1 MTVKEIRE
9 LSIED
14 LNSKVK
20 ELKKELFNLK
30 LQKALEQLQNTAK
43 IREVRREIARINTIV
58 TEKKSER

>member
-43 IREVRREIARINTIV
+43 IREIRREIARINTIV